1 MSTAKQL
8 SPDAVI
14 EAAKHLTEMEL
25 DNLIRSLHA
34 VQAQRKSRALDTD
47 ENLLLDKI
55 NNGPPVEV
63 WQRYRQLIKK
73 RSQEKLTGDEHA
85 ELLRLTEVA
94 EQYQVERLEALIRLA
109 RIRNVSLDQ
118 LMHSLGITP
127 PPVE

>member
-1 MSTAKQL
+1 MSTARQL

-14 EAAKHLTEMEL
+14 EAAKLLTETEL

-34 VQAQRKSRALDTD
+34 VQAQRKSRVLDAD
-47 ENLLLDKI
+47 ETMLLDKI

-63 WQRYRQLIKK
+63 RQRYRQLIKK
-73 RSQEKLTGDEHA
+73 RRQGKLSEDEHA

-94 EQYQVERLEALIRLA
+94 EQYQVERLAALIRLA